1 MNGLLTD
8 ERTEGGGGWRVEGG
22 GTEKK
27 KQAGIF
33 DF

>member
-8 ERTEGGGGWRVEGG
+8 ERTERGGGQGWEC

-27 KQAGIF
+27 KKNRQGF
-33 DF
+33 